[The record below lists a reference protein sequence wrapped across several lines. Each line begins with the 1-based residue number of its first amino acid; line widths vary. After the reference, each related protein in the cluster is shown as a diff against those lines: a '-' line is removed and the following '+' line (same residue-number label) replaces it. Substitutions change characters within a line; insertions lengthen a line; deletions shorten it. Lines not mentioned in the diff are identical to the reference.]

1 MTCKGYDSKAIKIGK
16 EVKRIAASYLN
27 AHTRGSVIRSYVK
40 IAEDASRMRTTR
52 NRGKSV

>member
-52 NRGKSV
+52 NRGKGV